1 VALNSGEEESI
12 EALKKWW
19 DENGKP
25 LATAAVF
32 VLAGYG
38 GWFFWQNGQI
48 AASDAASDVY
58 EEILVLALTEPGT
71 PVSDEESARILD
83 LSRELMQA
91 HRDTVYA
98 RYGAL
103 FSAQQHVV
111 NADLDAA
118 EESLRWILENPRS
131 GLFDEEDEGLVLTA
145 TLRLGRILLSK
156 GEAENALTIVNNV
169 DPKAFEAG
177 FSELRGDIYVTMDR
191 FLDAR
196 DSYVASQQAG
206 SNSEALQM
214 KLDELPNES

>member
-1 VALNSGEEESI
+1 VALDSGEEENI

-25 LATAAVF
+25 LATAV
-32 VLAGYG
+32 VVILAGYG
-38 GWFFWQNGQI
+38 GWLFWQNGQV

-71 PVSDEESARILD
+71 PVSGEESAKILE
-83 LSRELMQA
+83 LSQDLMQS
-91 HRDTVYA
+91 HQDTIYA

-103 FSAQQHVV
+103 FSAQQQVA
-111 NADLDAA
+111 NNDLDAA

-131 GLFDEEDEGLVLTA
+131 GFFEEEDEGLVLTA
-145 TLRLGRILLSK
+145 TLRLGRILLSN
-156 GEAENALTIVNNV
+156 GEAESALTIVNNV

-191 FLDAR
+191 LLDAR

-214 KLDELPNES
+214 KLDELPEET